1 MNRKLLGASAAV
13 ILAAMGTFVLVSFV
27 RGAEQRALAGE
38 RLAQVYVVAEPISKG
53 TEGEAVRDSLTVERV
68 PLKVR
73 AAGAI
78 SDLADIDDKVVAV
91 DLLPGEQLVEARFI
105 SPEDVSAGQVDVP
118 DGLLET
124 TIGLSTE
131 RALGGNLK
139 PGDTVALTASFEP
152 FDIEGTVDEKGQ
164 PLDGEA
170 KKTGNTTHIILHK
183 VLVTNVQGG
192 VFRASTAA
200 PPPAAGGGAE
210 GAQQPQPAPG
220 GPGGAQEGVMVTLAL
235 DAPSVERVVFAS
247 EFGLVWLS
255 AEPEDAPEDGTKVQ
269 TRGTIY
275 E

>member
-1 MNRKLLGASAAV
+1 MNRKIIGAVAAV

-27 RGAEQRALAGE
+27 KGAEQRALAGE
-38 RLAQVYVVAEPISKG
+38 RLTQVYVVAAPIPKG
-53 TEGEAVRDSLTVERV
+53 TQGESLRKALTVEQV

-78 SDLADIDDKVVAV
+78 SDLSDIDSKLTAV
-91 DLLPGEQLVEARFI
+91 DLVPGEQLVETRFV

-124 TIGLSTE
+124 TLTLAPE
-131 RALGGNLK
+131 RALGGNLR

-152 FDIEGTVDEKGQ
+152 FDIEGTVDESGK

-192 VFRASTAA
+192 AA
-200 PPPAAGGGAE
+200 AAAGGGEGEE
-210 GAQQPQPAPG
+210 GAAQPAPG
-220 GPGGAQEGVMVTLAL
+220 GPAGNLLITLAL
-235 DAPSVERVVFAS
+235 DAPSVERVVFAA

-255 AEPEDAPEDGTKVQ
+255 AEPDDAPEDGTKVQ

>member
-1 MNRKLLGASAAV
+1 MNRKLLGAVAAV
-13 ILAAMGTFVLVSFV
+13 LLAAIGTFVLVSFV

-38 RLAQVYVVAEPISKG
+38 RLTQVYVVASPIEKG
-53 TEGEAVRDSLTVERV
+53 TQGEALRELLTVERV

-78 SDLADIDDKVVAV
+78 SDLTDIDDKVTAV

-105 SPEDVSAGQVDVP
+105 DPEDVSAGQVDVP

-124 TIGLSTE
+124 TLSLE
-131 RALGGNLK
+131 PQRALGGNLR

-164 PLDGEA
+164 PLDEDG

-192 VFRASTAA
+192 L
-200 PPPAAGGGAE
+200 
-210 GAQQPQPAPG
+210 PAPG
-220 GPGGAQEGVMVTLAL
+220 EEDENAPTGANAQAAAGANLMVTVAL

>member
-13 ILAAMGTFVLVSFV
+13 VLAAMGTFVLVSFV

-38 RLAQVYVVAEPISKG
+38 RLAQVYVVAAPIAKG
-53 TEGEAVRDSLTVERV
+53 TQGEAVRDSLTVERV

-78 SDLADIDDKVVAV
+78 SDLADLDDKVAAV

-124 TIGLSTE
+124 TIALSPE

-139 PGDTVALTASFEP
+139 PGDTVALTTSFEP

-192 VFRASTAA
+192 AIRASTTQE
-200 PPPAAGGGAE
+200 PPATDGTP
-210 GAQQPQPAPG
+210 QQAPQPPQSAPG
-220 GPGGAQEGVMVTLAL
+220 GPGAQALMVTLAL
-235 DAPSVERVVFAS
+235 DAPSVERVVFAA

-255 AEPEDAPEDGTKVQ
+255 AEPEDAPEDGTQVQ

>member
-1 MNRKLLGASAAV
+1 MNRKLLGAVAAV
-13 ILAAMGTFVLVSFV
+13 VLAATGTFILVSFV

-38 RLAQVYVVAEPISKG
+38 RLAQVYVVAAPISEG
-53 TEGEAVRDSLTVERV
+53 TEGEAVREALTVERV

-78 SDLADIDDKVVAV
+78 DDLSEIEGKVAAV

-105 SPEDVSAGQVDVP
+105 SPQEVSAGAVDVP

-124 TIGLSTE
+124 TIALSPE
-131 RALGGNLK
+131 RALGGNVK

-152 FDIEGTVDEKGQ
+152 FEIAGTVDEQGR
-164 PLDGEA
+164 PLDAEG

-192 VFRASTAA
+192 IAQPQAQPSGQPPQAA
-200 PPPAAGGGAE
+200 QPAGGAAASGPNGA
-210 GAQQPQPAPG
+210 
-220 GPGGAQEGVMVTLAL
+220 VMVTLAL
-235 DAPSVERVVFAS
+235 DAPSVERVLFSS